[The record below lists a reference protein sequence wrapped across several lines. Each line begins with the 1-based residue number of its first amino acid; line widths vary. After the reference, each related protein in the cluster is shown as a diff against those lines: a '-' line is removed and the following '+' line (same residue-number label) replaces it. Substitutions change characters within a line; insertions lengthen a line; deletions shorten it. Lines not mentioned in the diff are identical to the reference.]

1 MNSITIPLI
10 VVFLSLRLADAQH
23 ILLMKNG
30 ETIPFKKLFP
40 FEDHIKII
48 NDKRETITVS
58 HEDLNSYYNTN
69 SRTIEYLIP
78 VTQHR
83 IDGWGLIRK
92 DMVVKMQFSELVLAG
107 KIRLYKTNVVTGVHY
122 PIPTGYRGVVGGG
135 YSETPRYYAEKDDQF
150 DCVYFYTRD
159 RKLHGRDVLS
169 TFLDD
174 DSDILEKFASHE
186 FSFTEKNL
194 LSLVQEY
201 NIRNH
206 DKITPHDYKS
216 VGTIGL
222 YTRADPS
229 LMQRVTLKVN
239 DSIEYHLSSNVRPLP
254 IMIPLNAPTKI
265 CAVWNNR
272 TACHVVMPVPFD
284 TQYYELRWIGRKDLF
299 VIESRQSNQ
308 VENFLQTR
316 TK

>member
-1 MNSITIPLI
+1 
-10 VVFLSLRLADAQH
+10 
-23 ILLMKNG
+23 MKNG
-30 ETIPFKKLFP
+30 ESIPFKKLFP

-48 NDKRETITVS
+48 NDKTETITVS
-58 HEDLNSYYNTN
+58 HEDLDSYYNTN

-122 PIPTGYRGVVGGG
+122 PIPTGYGGMVGGG
-135 YSETPRYYAEKDDQF
+135 YSETPQYYAEKDDQF
-150 DCVYFYTRD
+150 DCVFFYTRD
-159 RKLHGRDVLS
+159 RKLHGRDILT
-169 TFLDD
+169 TFVDD
-174 DSDILEKFASHE
+174 DAESSEKLANSE
-186 FSFTEKNL
+186 FRFTEKNL
-194 LSLVQEY
+194 ISLVQGY
-201 NIRNH
+201 NVRRHEKVAPN
-206 DKITPHDYKS
+206 DYKT

-229 LMQRVTLKVN
+229 LMAGVILKVN

-254 IMIPLNAPTKI
+254 IVVPLNAPTKI

-272 TACHVVMPVPFD
+272 TACHVIMPIPFD
-284 TQYYELRWIGRKDLF
+284 IQYYELRWIGRKDLF
-299 VIESRQSNQ
+299 EIESRHVKQ
-308 VENFLQTR
+308 VEIFLQTR